1 MPQLGFPG
9 GTVIKNLLANAGDA
23 GDAGLIPGLGRSPRE
38 GNGNPFQYSCLNT
51 GILHGQRNLE
61 GYSPW
66 VTESQTQLSN

>member
-38 GNGNPFQYSCLNT
+38 GNGNPFQYSCLANSMDR
-51 GILHGQRNLE
+51 GSFQAAIPG
-61 GYSPW
+61 
-66 VTESQTQLSN
+66 VTQSRRHLSS

>member
-1 MPQLGFPG
+1 M
-9 GTVIKNLLANAGDA
+9 IKNLLANAGDA
-23 GDAGLIPGLGRSPRE
+23 GLTPGFGRSPRE